1 MKYLLLIFIILSP
14 LKIHSQS
21 LLEEG
26 DIVIYIN
33 GYGDI
38 ANTFEIFSNS
48 NDTWEKYNNLGEEL
62 RDNFDKLISGNI
74 NDNEFIY
81 LKKLYQNF
89 LNYNPPNEIDNVL
102 KSIGWKVD
110 GHKKL
115 WTIFFYI
122 YLMNEYFQGDEVF
135 DLFNKQDIKLMNRY
149 KEEIKEFF
157 GEYYK

>member
-14 LKIHSQS
+14 LNIHSQS

-26 DIVIYIN
+26 DIAILINDWEDIY
-33 GYGDI
+33 DI
-38 ANTFEIFSNS
+38 ISSNS
-48 NDTWEKYNNLGEEL
+48 NNNTWEKYNNLGEEL
-62 RDNFDKLISGNI
+62 VANLEKLFSGNM

-81 LKKLYQNF
+81 LKKLYQKF

-102 KSIGWKVD
+102 KSIGWQVG

-115 WTIFFYI
+115 WTMFFYCGLT
-122 YLMNEYFQGDEVF
+122 YEDFQGDELLEARVL

-149 KEEIKEFF
+149 KEELLECFF
-157 GEYYK
+157 

>member
-1 MKYLLLIFIILSP
+1 MKYLLLFFIILSP

-26 DIVIYIN
+26 DIVIFIN
-33 GYGDI
+33 GYEDI
-38 ANTFEIFSNS
+38 AITFEIFSNS
-48 NDTWEKYNNLGEEL
+48 NDTWEKYNNLGDEL
-62 RDNFDKLISGNI
+62 NNNIDKLCSGNM
-74 NDNEFIY
+74 NDTEFIY
-81 LKKLYQNF
+81 LKKLYQKF
-89 LNYNPPNEIDNVL
+89 LNYNPPDEIDNVL
-102 KSIGWKVD
+102 KSIGWQVG

-115 WTIFFYI
+115 WIIYFYY
-122 YLMNEYFQGDEVF
+122 YLMDGNFQGDEVF